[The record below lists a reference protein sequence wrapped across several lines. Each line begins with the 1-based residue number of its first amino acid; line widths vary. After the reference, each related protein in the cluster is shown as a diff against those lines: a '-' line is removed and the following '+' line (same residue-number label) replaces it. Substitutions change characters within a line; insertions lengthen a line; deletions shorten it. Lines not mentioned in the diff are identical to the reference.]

1 MNKKV
6 LAAGLAFALGA
17 GYTLSAFS
25 QAKPEVLVEQRR
37 AVMTLHGKY
46 MYSITP
52 MASGKIPYNADIVAR
67 NANFLSVLAQMPW
80 DGFEARTADVKPTRA
95 MQEIYKDAAGF
106 KAKQDAYLAEIP
118 KLLAAVK
125 GGNET
130 AIKAAI
136 NDTNKACNSCHDSFR
151 SKQ

>member
-67 NANFLSVLAQMPW
+67 NAGYLAVLAQMPW
-80 DGFEARTADVKPTRA
+80 DGFDPRTVDVKPTKA
-95 MQEIYKDAAGF
+95 MPEIYKDTALF
-106 KAKQDAYLAEIP
+106 KTKQEAYLAEIP

-125 GGNET
+125 GGNEAT
-130 AIKAAI
+130 IKAAI
-136 NDTNKACNSCHDSFR
+136 TDTNKACNSCHDSFR